1 MSFPVDTL
9 SEVIKSVQTQLT
21 VDTTIKTSLSF
32 NFDDKKFPIIDGTP
46 LTNANI
52 EAAKQWI
59 ILFLKTTKDTVPVYK
74 GKNFGTSIKK
84 YLGFK
89 ALNNGF
95 LESEIEREIREGF
108 PLCPTI
114 KSVTSFNMSKSAKTL
129 VIDVSVELY
138 DGTNLDVSTEVTTSV

>member
-1 MSFPVDTL
+1 MFPKYDFN
-9 SEVIKSVQTQLT
+9 EILT
-21 VDTTIKTSLSF
+21 KIQAEGQKVTTVKTSLSF
-32 NFDDKKFPIIDGTP
+32 NFTEKKFPVVDGTP
-46 LTNANI
+46 LTNADI
-52 EAAKQWI
+52 EATKQWI

-84 YLGFK
+84 YLGYK

-114 KSVTSFNMSKSAKTL
+114 KSVTSFNMSKDGRTL
-129 VIDVSVELY
+129 VVDVSVELY
-138 DGTNLDVSTEVTTSV
+138 DGTILDVNSVEVATSD

>member
-1 MSFPVDTL
+1 MFPQINNLLTT
-9 SEVIKSVQTQLT
+9 VQKLQSQL
-21 VDTTIKTSLSF
+21 VGERTIKTSLSF
-32 NFDDKKFPIIDGTP
+32 NFEDKKFPIVDGTP
-46 LTNANI
+46 LTNVDI
-52 EAAKQWI
+52 EATKQWI

-89 ALNNGF
+89 ALSNGF

-114 KSVTSFNMSKSAKTL
+114 ESVTSFNMSKDGKTL

-138 DGTNLDVSTEVTTSV
+138 DGSNLDVSTEVLSV

>member
-1 MSFPVDTL
+1 MLPEYNID
-9 SEVIKSVQTQLT
+9 SVLNKLQTQLNINTT
-21 VDTTIKTSLSF
+21 VKTSLSF
-32 NFDDKKFPIIDGTP
+32 NFTEKKFPVVDGTP
-46 LTNANI
+46 LTNADI
-52 EAAKQWI
+52 EATKQWI

-84 YLGFK
+84 YLGYK

-114 KSVTSFNMSKSAKTL
+114 KSVTSFNMSKDGRTL
-129 VIDVSVELY
+129 VVDVSVELY
-138 DGTNLDVSTEVTTSV
+138 DGTILEVNGTEVATSD